1 MENEF
6 QKFILRKH
14 PDPDSMLMQDNYGKD
29 GSLRTGYEA
38 NQIEKL
44 AEEYA
49 EKKVI
54 EYQKKKMIERGLNA
68 T

>member
-54 EYQKKKMIERGLNA
+54 EYQIKKMIERGLNA

>member
-6 QKFILRKH
+6 QKFISERH
-14 PDPDSMLMQDNYGKD
+14 PDPDSLLMQDNYGEN

-44 AEEYA
+44 AKEYA

-54 EYQKKKMIERGLNA
+54 EYQKRE
-68 T
+68 